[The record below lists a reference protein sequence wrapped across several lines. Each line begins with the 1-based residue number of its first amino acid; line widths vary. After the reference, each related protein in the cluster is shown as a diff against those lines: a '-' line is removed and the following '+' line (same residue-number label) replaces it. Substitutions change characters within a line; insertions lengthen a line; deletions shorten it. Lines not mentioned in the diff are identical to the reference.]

1 MQQRLG
7 NPGDHSIGLVPQLAP
22 GDSDHPVS
30 SGNEALISPQKVGD
44 VAEQGTLTS
53 SRGSSA
59 ERTSASIRC
68 SPLERVYTEPPS
80 ASSSRIRATPARP
93 GARRSA
99 ASSSRSRINRSAWA
113 SASACSSS
121 ASSRTTPAKSSSV
134 RAGEVSGNPC
144 RVRRSLGSRLATRG
158 REWQPLPTIVSAT
171 GASASRPAV
180 AVATE
185 AAPSAPRIP
194 TPPRRSG
201 GSGLRGRRSGEP
213 RPSPHR
219 AADRRTAEEVDARI
233 AGSFLAAAGA
243 DLRRG
248 TGRACDMHAVSV
260 RSEPARHPYATRR
273 DRVGTGL

>member
-53 SRGSSA
+53 GRGSSA

-80 ASSSRIRATPARP
+80 ASSSLRIRATPARP

-233 AGSFLAAAGA
+233 AGSFLRG
-243 DLRRG
+243 RRG
-248 TGRACDMHAVSV
+248 RFAP
-260 RSEPARHPYATRR
+260 RNR
-273 DRVGTGL
+273 